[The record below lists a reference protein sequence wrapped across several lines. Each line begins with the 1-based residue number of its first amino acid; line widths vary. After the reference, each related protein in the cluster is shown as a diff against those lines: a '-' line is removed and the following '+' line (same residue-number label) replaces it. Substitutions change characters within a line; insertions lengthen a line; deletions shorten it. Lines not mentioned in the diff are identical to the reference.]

1 MRNQI
6 AHLYNAVL
14 APVVATPYAP
24 AKKFQR
30 VRKTVSL
37 LYNRI
42 IDKIEYGRETL
53 KNIVKR
59 QGKRRRTD
67 SRQNRLIATEIERA
81 SNEAYSRRF
90 VLCGLRKAGINGY
103 VNQVKPHIS
112 KC

>member
-1 MRNQI
+1 MSSWMRNQI

-14 APVVATPYAP
+14 APVAATPYAP
-24 AKKFQR
+24 AEKFQR

-59 QGKRRRTD
+59 QGTKARN
-67 SRQNRLIATEIERA
+67 RQQAKSIYCNRD
-81 SNEAYSRRF
+81 
-90 VLCGLRKAGINGY
+90 
-103 VNQVKPHIS
+103 
-112 KC
+112 

>member
-1 MRNQI
+1 MSSWMRNQI

-14 APVVATPYAP
+14 APVVAAPYAP
-24 AKKFQR
+24 AEKFQG

-59 QGKRRRTD
+59 QGKKAKN
-67 SRQNRLIATEIERA
+67 RQQPKSTYCNRDWKGFKWSL
-81 SNEAYSRRF
+81 
-90 VLCGLRKAGINGY
+90 
-103 VNQVKPHIS
+103 
-112 KC
+112 